1 MTKIGIIGGTAS
13 ISTAEYYSMICRL
26 SESYHRRQGVTG
38 VIPTPEMAIESLDLR
53 TALSYL
59 GESEMRRL
67 GRVSTRITVT
77 LCCDCEMPARRS
89 LSLPAIRL
97 IIALKP

>member
-1 MTKIGIIGGTAS
+1 
-13 ISTAEYYSMICRL
+13 MICRL

-38 VIPTPEMAIESLDLR
+38 VLPTPEMAIESLDLR

-59 GESEMRRL
+59 GEIGNAPSD
-67 GRVSTRITVT
+67 RVPARITVT
-77 LCCDCEMPARRS
+77 LCCDCEMPAQRS
-89 LSLPAIRL
+89 LSSPATRL